1 MTETVTD
8 PSLGD
13 GPGKLL
19 VTNTGPVLT
28 MVKDGDDI
36 LGTQPG
42 AAILCEEGLVT
53 FVGPP
58 GELTDEQRA
67 GATVVDARS
76 CAVMPGMIDCHTH
89 LVWGGSRAHEFALRS
104 KGASYA
110 EIMAA
115 GGGIRNTMGAVRSL
129 DREDLVTLT
138 RPRLDAMLRRGVTQ
152 VEAKSGYG
160 LDAASE
166 IKTLEAI
173 ASLNAT
179 HPIWLHPTCLA
190 AHVVPPEFDDDIDG
204 YVDVVVNEILPT
216 AATEQL
222 ATAADVFIEKGA
234 FTVEHGR
241 RILTKAKDL
250 GLKLHVHAEQLSWSG
265 GAKLAAELSANSVG
279 HLEFATEEDAKALAD
294 AGVIGEV
301 LSTAQVFLGMAERV
315 PGRMLAE
322 AGVQLA
328 VATDF
333 NPGSANI
340 LDLHLAA
347 GLAVTMGGLSAD
359 EALWGITRGGALAL
373 GQENAGH
380 IAPGARA
387 DLAILRGPAA
397 WDLVYAWGTDHVAKV
412 IVCGELALDTA

>member
-1 MTETVTD
+1 MNDDV
-8 PSLGD
+8 
-13 GPGKLL
+13 PGKLL
-19 VTNTGPVLT
+19 ITGTGPVLT
-28 MVKDGDDI
+28 MVADGDDL
-36 LGTQPG
+36 LGTRPG
-42 AAILCEEGLVT
+42 VDILCEDGLVT

-58 GELTDEQRA
+58 SELDEARRE
-67 GATVVDARS
+67 GAVVVDAGG

-89 LVWGGSRAHEFALRS
+89 LIWGGSRAHEFALRS
-104 KGASYA
+104 KGATYA
-110 EIMAA
+110 EIMEA

-129 DREDLVTLT
+129 DRDDLVTLT

-190 AHVVPPEFDDDIDG
+190 AHVVPPEFDGDIDG
-204 YVDVVVNEILPT
+204 YVDLVCNEILPT

-241 RILTKAKDL
+241 RVLTKAKDL

-265 GAKLAAELSANSVG
+265 GARLAAEMGASSVG

-294 AGVIGEV
+294 AGVIAEV
-301 LSTAQVFLGMAERV
+301 LSTAQVFLGMQQRV
-315 PGRMLAE
+315 PGRMLKD

-347 GLAVTMGGLSAD
+347 GLAVTMGGLSAE

-373 GQENAGH
+373 GQDNAGH
-380 IAPGARA
+380 LTPGARA
-387 DLAILRGPAA
+387 DLVVLRGPAA
-397 WDLVYAWGTDHVAKV
+397 WDLVYAWGNDHVAKV
-412 IVCGELALDTA
+412 VVCGELVLDAG